1 MLDVHPPHHA
11 ANNWRDFF
19 IHIAAIVVGL
29 LIAVGLEQ
37 TVEAVHRQHQRRVLR
52 EGVVA
57 DAKIYL
63 HDVDQLIF
71 TNTRLIE
78 DLSNR
83 IQQVRETASHRQ
95 ELGAPAYRQSPAT
108 STIRLGNYSAAKSSG
123 LITLLSVDEINTLGD
138 AEVAVVKS
146 EALKERAQEAA
157 RKRVAFEQR
166 FQVHYPAGSFD
177 FSAATSAQ
185 LDEYQV
191 LLIDERV
198 RREEVLE
205 YLRLMHGGAE
215 VYIQG
220 QRDLGKIRQAE
231 ESAAQAAH

>member
-37 TVEAVHRQHQRRVLR
+37 TVEAVHQRHQRRVLR

-63 HDVDQLIF
+63 HDVDQLIVA
-71 TNTRLIE
+71 NTRLIE

-95 ELGAPAYRQSPAT
+95 ELGAPVYRPSPAT
-108 STIRLGNYSAAKSSG
+108 STIRLGNYSVAKSGG
-123 LITLLSVDEINTLGD
+123 LVTLLSVDEINTLGD

-146 EALKERAQEAA
+146 EALKERSQEAA
-157 RKRVAFEQR
+157 RRRVAFEQR

-177 FSAATSAQ
+177 FSAATPVQ
-185 LDEYQV
+185 LDEYQG

-198 RREEVLE
+198 RRAEVLE

-215 VYIQG
+215 LYIQG